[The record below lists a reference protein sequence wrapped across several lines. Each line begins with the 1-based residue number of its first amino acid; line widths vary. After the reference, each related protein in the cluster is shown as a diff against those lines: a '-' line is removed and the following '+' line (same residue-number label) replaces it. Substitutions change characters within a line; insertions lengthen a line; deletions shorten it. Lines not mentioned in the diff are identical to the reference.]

1 MTNNILDAHI
11 PDGEIEKKWSKYRST
26 VPLINPANKR
36 NLEIIVIGSGLAGA
50 SAAASLA
57 ELGYKVKVFCFQDS
71 ARRAHSIAAQGGIN
85 AAKNYQNDG
94 DSIYRLFYDTV
105 KGGDYRSRE
114 ANVYRLAEVSGN
126 IIDQCVAQGV
136 PFAREYGGLLSNRSF
151 GGVQVQRTFYTAG
164 QTGQQLLLGA
174 YSALMRQVGMG
185 AVTMYSRHEMLDIVK
200 IDGKCRGI
208 IARNL
213 ITGELER
220 HFGHAVLMCSGG
232 YGNVFYLSTNAMG
245 SNVTAAWKAHK
256 NGAYFANPCFTQIH
270 PTCIPV
276 SGEHQSKLT
285 LMSESL
291 RNDGRIWV
299 PKKKEDAEAIR
310 AGKLNPNDLK
320 EEDRD
325 YYLERR
331 YPAYGNLVPRDVA
344 SRAAKERCD
353 AGFGVNA
360 TGEAVYLDF
369 AYNMKYKYG
378 KMEATMNSIEN
389 PTEEQLFDLGKAVV
403 KEKYGNLFDMYKQI
417 TGVDPYHNPMM
428 IYPAVHYTMG
438 GLWVDYNLMTTV
450 PGLYALGEANFSDHG
465 ANRLGASALMQG
477 LADGYFVIPYTIG
490 AYLSSEIRTKAIST
504 DHEEF
509 VAAENRVRETLQ
521 KLMHIKGTKSVDH
534 FHRQLGKIMWEKCGM
549 ARNAVALKEAIVEIQ
564 ELRKQFWADV
574 RIPGEMNE
582 FNPELEKA
590 GRVADFLE
598 LGELMCMDALQRNES
613 CGGHFREEHQTEE
626 GEAMRDDDNF
636 AFAAAWEL
644 TGDSQW
650 KMNKEELK
658 FENIKIAQRSY
669 K

>member
-1 MTNNILDAHI
+1 MSKLDSKI
-11 PDGEIEKKWSKYRST
+11 PEGPIDQKWTKYKST
-26 VPLINPANKR
+26 IPLVNPANKR
-36 NLEIIVIGSGLAGA
+36 HLEVIVVGSGLAGS
-50 SAAASLA
+50 SAAATLA
-57 ELGYKVKVFCFQDS
+57 EMGYSVKVFCFQDS

-94 DSIYRLFYDTV
+94 DSVYRLFYDTI
-105 KGGDYRSRE
+105 KGGDYRARE
-114 ANVYRLAEVSGN
+114 GNVHRLAEVSGS

-151 GGVQVQRTFYTAG
+151 GGTQVQRTFYAAG

-174 YSALMRQVGMG
+174 YSGLNRQIGLGNVK
-185 AVTMYSRHEMLDIVK
+185 MYARHEMLDIVN

-208 IARNL
+208 IARDL
-213 ITGELER
+213 VTGKLER
-220 HFGHAVLMCSGG
+220 HFGHAVLLCTGG

-256 NGAYFANPCFTQIH
+256 RGAMFANPCYTQIH

-276 SGEHQSKLT
+276 SGDHQSKLT

-299 PKKKEDAEAIR
+299 PKKKEDVEAIR
-310 AGKLNPNDLK
+310 AGKKKGSDIP

-331 YPAYGNLVPRDVA
+331 YPAFGNLVPRDVA
-344 SRAAKERCD
+344 SRASKERCD
-353 AGFGVNA
+353 AGYGVNK

-369 AYNMKYKYG
+369 ASNMKYKYG
-378 KMEATMNSIEN
+378 KQVATLKGIAN
-389 PTEEQLFDLGKAVV
+389 PTEAQLTEFGKEVV

-417 TGVDPYHNPMM
+417 TGEDPYEIPMM

-438 GLWVDYNLMTTV
+438 GLWVDYNLMTNIE
-450 PGLYALGEANFSDHG
+450 GLYALGEANFSDHG

-490 AYLSSEIRTKAIST
+490 AYLSKEIGTKAIPT
-504 DHEEF
+504 DKEEF
-509 VAAENRVRETLQ
+509 AKTEQEVQDRINKFFA
-521 KLMHIKGTKSVDH
+521 IKGTKSVDY
-534 FHRQLGKIMWEKCGM
+534 FHKRLGKIMWEKCGM
-549 ARNAVALKEAIVEIQ
+549 ARNKEGLEWAIAEIQ
-564 ELRKQFWADV
+564 KIREEFWKDV
-574 RIPGEMNE
+574 RVPGDANE

-590 GRVADFLE
+590 NRVADFIE
-598 LGELMCMDALQRNES
+598 LGELMCKDALNRNES
-613 CGGHFREEHQTEE
+613 CGGHFREEFQTEE
-626 GEAMRDDDNF
+626 GEAMRDDENYKYV
-636 AFAAAWEL
+636 AAWE
-644 TGDSQW
+644 
-650 KMNKEELK
+650 MKEVGNWELHK
-658 FENIKIAQRSY
+658 EDLIYENIKIAQRSY